1 MKKSIWF
8 KKVAEEYGWLGNMA
22 PYPIKFDG
30 KVWLTS
36 EALFQSMRF
45 DDDSIKEMI
54 RVEKSPMGAK
64 MKSKKYKD
72 QMVVVPMSELD
83 VENMRKC
90 VKIKFDQHPQLKN
103 ALIETGKSLIYQ
115 DTGNK
120 NGKREMFWG
129 VKRLSESEWDG
140 NNMMGRILMELREEY
155 VAEIKKV
162 YFW

>member
-1 MKKSIWF
+1 MKNVWF
-8 KKVAEEYGWLGNMA
+8 KKVAEEYGWMGNMA

-36 EALFQSMRF
+36 ESLFQSMRY
-45 DDDSIKEMI
+45 DDDSVKEMI

-64 MKSKKYKD
+64 MKAKKYRD

-103 ALIETGKSLIYQ
+103 TLIETGKSLIYQ

-140 NNMMGRILMELREEY
+140 NNMMGRILMDLRDEY
-155 VAEIKKV
+155 VAEIK
-162 YFW
+162 

>member
-1 MKKSIWF
+1 MSIWF
-8 KKVAEEYGWLGNMA
+8 NMFSSNNPNGWMGNMA
-22 PYPIKFDG
+22 PYPITHNG
-30 KVWLTS
+30 QVWRTS
-36 EALFQSMRF
+36 AALFQSMRYE
-45 DDDSIKEMI
+45 DPLIKEII
-54 RVEKSPMGAK
+54 RNEKSILSVI
-64 MKSKKYKD
+64 MKLKKYRN
-72 QMVVVPMSELD
+72 QMVVVPMTELD

-140 NNMMGRILMELREEY
+140 NNMMGRILMDLRDEY
-155 VAEIKKV
+155 VAEIK
-162 YFW
+162 